1 MVRGLKKKLLIGLL
15 SAAVVGTSLAPNVP
29 LVGSFAQEVKAAEPT
44 NTTSD
49 DGYKYIEE
57 TVSAVS
63 KDDKFKWPSTGE
75 KHYSLNDGTYTEI
88 SGDLTSPRTG
98 YIFTEA
104 KEGEEGDYV
113 LSNNS
118 YREKTEGDLDI
129 GTFYKRS
136 EETAVVDKDMSTY
149 EWPTSV
155 VGKYRKVDNSYV
167 QIESNGNTDVGVDA
181 TKGATVKVYTKEKD
195 TTKSSVTVEKA
206 TDTAST
212 VEPKSI
218 GSTNGST
225 ATIDKNKAT
234 KITVD
239 VEASAGKVIKSVVA
253 KVINAATNKQIGSDI
268 TATKVDGTE
277 NTYELLVTAT
287 EDTVKV
293 LISTEEEDLLIT
305 PKLSSTLSSKVG
317 TAELTSTS
325 AVKPGKKIE
334 LNVTLAEGATK
345 DNVTVKA
352 NNQVVTG
359 TLEDGVVTYS
369 IDTTGVTDEELE
381 IEVSGRLD
389 NDGLDK
395 TKTDKGS
402 TATVDNT
409 GDVAA
414 DANDVLSVAKSDQDG
429 KYVNAEVRVSSKDE
443 TTTTELSDEVALAE
457 KSGLKLAGYIS
468 VDFFRTVSDT
478 PGAAAAI
485 TGAKEQEVTKLG
497 APLAVKYFLPKAA
510 IGKSEYKAIRFH
522 DTIGEITTTPN
533 ADGEYIEVKGNEL
546 ILHVKLLSD
555 FAVVY
560 NDTDATPDDPDPVKP
575 DDNKPSEEVK
585 PSNGTGTTATTSTTK
600 AATSTTKAAK
610 ATTSTKKSSKTSS
623 PKTADYAVNSLLA
636 LLTGAAGLF
645 GITLVNKKR
654 KEDEE

>member
-1 MVRGLKKKLLIGLL
+1 M
-15 SAAVVGTSLAPNVP
+15 
-29 LVGSFAQEVKAAEPT
+29 
-44 NTTSD
+44 
-49 DGYKYIEE
+49 
-57 TVSAVS
+57 
-63 KDDKFKWPSTGE
+63 
-75 KHYSLNDGTYTEI
+75 
-88 SGDLTSPRTG
+88 
-98 YIFTEA
+98 
-104 KEGEEGDYV
+104 
-113 LSNNS
+113 
-118 YREKTEGDLDI
+118 
-129 GTFYKRS
+129 
-136 EETAVVDKDMSTY
+136 
-149 EWPTSV
+149 
-155 VGKYRKVDNSYV
+155 
-167 QIESNGNTDVGVDA
+167 
-181 TKGATVKVYTKEKD
+181 
-195 TTKSSVTVEKA
+195 
-206 TDTAST
+206 
-212 VEPKSI
+212 
-218 GSTNGST
+218 
-225 ATIDKNKAT
+225 
-234 KITVD
+234 
-239 VEASAGKVIKSVVA
+239 
-253 KVINAATNKQIGSDI
+253 
-268 TATKVDGTE
+268 
-277 NTYELLVTAT
+277 
-287 EDTVKV
+287 
-293 LISTEEEDLLIT
+293 ISTEEEDLLIT